1 MKQRARAQIA
11 SIKRSAIKQHQQRS
25 GRLGQVKA
33 YIAGEGEEGGEEAT
47 IELIKGERDADGE
60 LNNHYYTFIRI
71 LIKLSLPTD
80 DGCWE
85 CTLR

>member
-33 YIAGEGEEGGEEAT
+33 YIAGEGEEGGGEAT

-60 LNNHYYTFIRI
+60 LKNFFP
-71 LIKLSLPTD
+71 SSQFS
-80 DGCWE
+80 
-85 CTLR
+85 